1 MKILVGLVLFAIS
14 FAISAVAVAE
24 QPHTL
29 DGLWIKKSIDSYERV
44 TKNRVGTEEDL
55 QNSLSF
61 MAYLDGFSAVHR
73 QNNLMASL
81 LVYSLTE
88 EKKKTKNP
96 AALAAIDKQM
106 RVAFAFTPLL
116 RLPDNLSMEQSIVI
130 IRKYL
135 EDNPQKWN
143 SEASLIITTALSEAF
158 EKK

>member
-1 MKILVGLVLFAIS
+1 MNILVGLVLFAIS
-14 FAISAVAVAE
+14 PVAVAE
-24 QPHTL
+24 QPHTH

-81 LVYSLTE
+81 LEYSLTE

-116 RLPDNLSMEQSIVI
+116 RLRDNLSMEQSIAI
-130 IRKYL
+130 FRKYL

-143 SEASLIITTALSEAF
+143 LEAELIITTALSEAF